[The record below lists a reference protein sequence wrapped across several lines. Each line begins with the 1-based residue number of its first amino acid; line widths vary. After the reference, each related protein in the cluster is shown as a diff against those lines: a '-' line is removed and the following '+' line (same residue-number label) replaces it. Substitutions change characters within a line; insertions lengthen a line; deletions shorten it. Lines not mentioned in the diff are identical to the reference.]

1 MCSYAQVAAAFEPAV
16 LEEKSDGT
24 QTISSA
30 NLGACIP
37 LSTWSAAAAEVQ
49 LLWHVR
55 WVPGGLM
62 PVRPA
67 LTLCADV
74 IIPPK
79 HAFKTWVG

>member
-1 MCSYAQVAAAFEPAV
+1 M

-24 QTISSA
+24 QSVGAA
-30 NLGACIP
+30 NLGSCIP
-37 LSTWSAAAAEVQ
+37 LSTWAADVTAQEVQ